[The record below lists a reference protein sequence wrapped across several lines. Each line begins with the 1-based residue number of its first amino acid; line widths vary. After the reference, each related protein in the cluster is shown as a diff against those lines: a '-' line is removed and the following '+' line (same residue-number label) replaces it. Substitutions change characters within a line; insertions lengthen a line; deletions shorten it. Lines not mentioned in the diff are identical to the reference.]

1 MTRTITVL
9 CCTLLAGPALA
20 QGFGMQVPDR
30 NESLRLVRH
39 DVQLRVDHPVA
50 RVVVTQEFE
59 NPHDMNLEAFF
70 SYPVPPG
77 ATVTGLALWVN
88 GARREARMLER
99 QKAREIYDGI
109 VRQKRDPALLE
120 KDAGNN
126 FRIRIFP
133 VLARSRQRVEL
144 TFVQPVEWED
154 GGGYRVTLRRPPG
167 STIHSLRLGVEL
179 RAGFHLRRAWLE
191 GYPGTLRPDG
201 AALRL
206 PPRTAEQSFARD
218 IHLRYRAATPLD
230 RPRVAVARAGDSRL
244 FVAELPLPGAS
255 SRDRSVAVLLD
266 ASASMA
272 PQMPRAGALIRA
284 LATRLDAMRARL
296 ALVPFGLLPRAP
308 TTFADDAARRASQL
322 LEELEPRGGTAFVPV
337 FEQAMAA
344 GARDI
349 VLITDGASR
358 YHQAELEHL
367 LRLVHDAGDV
377 TVSVVAVKAGDNEE
391 PLADLAAATGGL
403 YRRLDGEAGIADLAR
418 RLAAPHPP
426 RRRARLAGGE
436 GEALVLRADG
446 TRLLVAGSVAGDPE
460 AARVAL
466 EGAEVR
472 LPLDGE
478 APADAVGGLYGA
490 TAIAARMRS
499 IKVLGETEARRAE
512 VVALSKRHH
521 VLSEYTALLATE
533 TDEDYARPTSG
544 QKWQR
549 SPSRIGDDLPPTSFQ
564 STPEPHEWAMIG
576 IGLIMLLYARRRGW
590 LVRAR

>member
-9 CCTLLAGPALA
+9 CCALLAAGPARA

-59 NPHDMNLEAFF
+59 NPHDVSLEAFF

-77 ATVTGLALWVN
+77 ATVTGLALWV
-88 GARREARMLER
+88 GGVRREARMLER

-144 TFVQPVEWED
+144 TFVQPVEWEE

-167 STIHSLRLGVEL
+167 STIHSLRLGAEL
-179 RAGFHLRRAWLE
+179 RAGFSLRRAWIE
-191 GYPGTLRPDG
+191 GYRGTLRPDG
-201 AALRL
+201 ASWRL
-206 PPRTAEQSFARD
+206 PTRTAEQTFARD
-218 IHLRYRAATPLD
+218 IHLRYQAATPLD
-230 RPRVAVARAGDSRL
+230 GARVAAARVGDSRL
-244 FVAELPLPGAS
+244 FVAELPLPRAA
-255 SRDRSVAVLLD
+255 SRDRPVAVLLD

-272 PQMPRAGALIRA
+272 PQLPRAGALVRA
-284 LATRLDAMRARL
+284 LASRLGPDDRL

-308 TTFADDAARRASQL
+308 TTFSTDAARRVSQIL
-322 LEELEPRGGTAFVPV
+322 DELEPRGGTAFVPV

-349 VLITDGASR
+349 VLISDGASL

-403 YRRLDGEAGIADLAR
+403 YRRLDRERDVADLAR
-418 RLAAPHPP
+418 SLAAPRPP
-426 RRRARLAGGE
+426 RRRARLASGD

-446 TRLLVAGSVAGDPE
+446 ARLLVAGSVTDE
-460 AARVAL
+460 TKAAWIAL
-466 EGAEVR
+466 EGATVR

-478 APADAVGGLYGA
+478 APADAVGGLFGA
-490 TAIAARMRS
+490 AAIAARMRA
-499 IKVLGETEARRAE
+499 IKILGETEERRAE
-512 VVALSKRHH
+512 VVALSRRHH

-533 TDEDYARPTSG
+533 TDADYARPTSG

-549 SPSRIGDDLPPTSFQ
+549 TPRRIGDDLPPTSFQ
-564 STPEPHEWAMIG
+564 STPEPHEWALIG

-590 LVRAR
+590 LVRVR